1 MTYQQEMLARAM
13 SHIDD
18 GMIEAA
24 HGPRKKL
31 RRVIPVVIAACLI
44 AALWVSFPYLRE
56 VIDTNSDILNP
67 EDGSGDAGDS
77 ADKPETSPVLD
88 LSTPATLAGTTMTLT
103 NVTDTTATFEMV
115 KTDSAPVYAL
125 LYDLRDGAL
134 ASTEPDYK
142 VNGVLIRP
150 KTIKIYVDGADTPV
164 YHLPSAP
171 GTYRVTLDFTTI
183 RNGSYPMRDYV
194 GIYAYVG
201 EDKEEATT
209 QFFSLKVPEVS
220 DTTEETTA
228 P

>member
-18 GMIEAA
+18 GMIEVA

-103 NVTDTTATFEMV
+103 SVTDTTATFEMV
-115 KTDSAPVYAL
+115 KTDSTPVYAL

-164 YHLPSAP
+164 YHLPSVP

-209 QFFSLKVPEVS
+209 QLFSLKVPEVS